1 MTANEA
7 VTIATSDAATNRR
20 STGTRRTATPETDH
34 TPGSTSDES
43 EVAVTEILELL
54 GDEYV
59 CDILRALEGGS
70 MAARDIADACGM
82 SRATVYRRLDRLTDA
97 GLVSARMRVCRDGH
111 HRQRFELVL
120 DELRIA
126 VDEDGIDGR
135 LLLADSSAD

>member
-1 MTANEA
+1 MTANES
-7 VTIATSDAATNRR
+7 VTIATPDGASSRR
-20 STGTRRTATPETDH
+20 SSATPSTATPDADRVRGPAPDDPEI
-34 TPGSTSDES
+34 E
-43 EVAVTEILELL
+43 VTEILELL

-59 CDILRALEGGS
+59 CDILRTLEERP
-70 MAARDIADACGM
+70 MAARELADACGM

-97 GLVSARMRVCRDGH
+97 GLVSARMRFRRDGH

-135 LLLADSSAD
+135 LHLADPAAD